1 MNHPSTAS
9 YPNLALSSLYPT
21 PLYFSHLISSSLPP
35 SYASSPLLY
44 PPCRLGPPH
53 GPDAEAQQKPPFSY
67 IALIAMAIRS
77 SPEQRLTLA
86 GIYRFIMDRFPYYR
100 HNRQGWQNS
109 IRHNLSL
116 NDCFI
121 KVPRE
126 KGRPGKGS
134 YWALDPT
141 CSDMF
146 ENGNYR
152 RRKRRPRQGQG
163 VASSQKDIQEPG
175 VSPAQ
180 DNEKTC
186 AKYDAGSGVQGPV
199 GDESLLNKSFGT
211 SHSLG
216 KEDMLEGLKVASH
229 ELGVKVPDR
238 MQVLKDSYQQATLG
252 RELQA
257 RLEGTTHGE
266 LSPYKNEISNVKYI
280 PPKFAGNYGGSRNHL
295 LASWSFL
302 QHLPH
307 LLPQGN
313 QEHIEALAPRQ
324 PDTRIDIPRNQCSSA
339 ELRAFPELLLLRDS
353 FGNRRSGVL
362 AGHSANKLDVHTNT
376 STVDSYHTSS
386 PRGRSFLIENLIS

>member
-21 PLYFSHLISSSLPP
+21 PLYFSHLISSSLPG

-53 GPDAEAQQKPPFSY
+53 APDAEAQQKPPFSY

-163 VASSQKDIQEPG
+163 APGSQKDTQEPG
-175 VSPAQ
+175 LSPSQ
-180 DNEKTC
+180 DSEKTC
-186 AKYDAGSGVQGPV
+186 TKYDPGSDVQGPV
-199 GDESLLNKSFGT
+199 GR
-211 SHSLG
+211 
-216 KEDMLEGLKVASH
+216 EDMLEGLKVASH
-229 ELGVKVPDR
+229 ELGVKAPER
-238 MQVLKDSYQQATLG
+238 MLVLKDSHQHATLG

-257 RLEGTTHGE
+257 RLEGATHGE
-266 LSPYKNEISNVKYI
+266 ILPYKNEISDVRYI
-280 PPKFAGNYGGSRNHL
+280 PPKFAGSCGGGRSNL

-313 QEHIEALAPRQ
+313 QDHMEGLALRQ
-324 PDTRIDIPRNQCSSA
+324 PDIRRDSPRNQCSSV
-339 ELRAFPELLLLRDS
+339 ELTAFPELLLLRDNL
-353 FGNRRSGVL
+353 GNRRSGVL
-362 AGHSANKLDVHTNT
+362 AGHSSNKLDVHTNT
-376 STVDSYHTSS
+376 ANTYHASS